1 MTTSRTVR
9 ARRGLR
15 SVLLVALVAGTAACG
30 SSKPEE
36 AVRPLVD
43 LEGVDLSVGDYD
55 DPSLHAR
62 LERLAEE
69 VGPIAAQAGG
79 WGKLTTDLVNP
90 EIQDIVFT
98 GADRATLN
106 FGYGTEATS
115 MLARDDEAIF
125 VMAGDSGS
133 CWAIRFRGPTNT
145 PQVRKGV
152 KFAPNCYAN
161 ELADLPE
168 ESWTTKWPPPAE
180 PTGGSVG
187 APPPGPTG
195 RNGAGVADDPQD
207 GDDVTDTTTGN

>member
-1 MTTSRTVR
+1 M
-9 ARRGLR
+9 
-15 SVLLVALVAGTAACG
+15 LVAALVIGTAACG

-43 LEGVDLSVGDYD
+43 LDGVDLSVGDYD
-55 DPSLHAR
+55 DQSLHAR
-62 LERLAEE
+62 LERLGKEI
-69 VGPIAAQAGG
+69 GPVAAKAGG

-90 EIQDIVFT
+90 EVQDIVFT

-115 MLARDDEAIF
+115 MLARDDEVIF

-133 CWAIRFRGPTNT
+133 CWAIRFRGPTT
-145 PQVRKGV
+145 KPQVSKGV

-180 PTGGSVG
+180 PTGGTTG
-187 APPPGPTG
+187 APPAGPTG
-195 RNGAGVADDPQD
+195 RNGAGVAGDPQD
-207 GDDVTDTTTGN
+207 GNDVTDTTSGN